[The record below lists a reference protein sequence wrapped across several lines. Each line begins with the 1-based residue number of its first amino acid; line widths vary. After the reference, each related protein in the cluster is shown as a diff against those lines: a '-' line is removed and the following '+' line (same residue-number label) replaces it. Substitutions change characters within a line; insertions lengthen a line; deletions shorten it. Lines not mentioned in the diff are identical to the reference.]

1 MNANHII
8 ADRAEF
14 IDALAA
20 LRRGHVLVR
29 TGDSSVGCVLAG
41 AFVHNVFPTL
51 VEYRLIDEFD
61 NPDGF
66 PGVRYFRINDR
77 GRDFADRAHEH
88 WRGRGIWERL
98 LVRLTG

>member
-41 AFVHNVFPTL
+41 AFVHNVFPT
-51 VEYRLIDEFD
+51 
-61 NPDGF
+61 
-66 PGVRYFRINDR
+66 
-77 GRDFADRAHEH
+77 ATSQ
-88 WRGRGIWERL
+88 
-98 LVRLTG
+98 TGPMNTGAAAGSGNGCWSG